1 MKKNYQEIISNYQ
14 GGDLDLSGY
23 EIKNLELGQ
32 IEGNL
37 NLSKATIGKLSIG
50 WVSGTLN
57 MSGA

>member
-50 WVSGTLN
+50 
-57 MSGA
+57 